1 MKTLIVTDTT
11 SGLDFDSAKSHNIE
25 LVPLSVLIDG
35 VEYKDHIDITSEELY
50 NKLRDGA
57 VPTTS
62 QPNIG
67 YVEEQMKKWKD
78 ANYDAIIIVTISSHL
93 SGTYQGFKMMAEQL
107 QMDNIHLVDSLSVA
121 GPLLDE
127 VLLARKLADEGKSTE
142 EIIQAL
148 QKRIQNS
155 ISFLYPET
163 LTQLKKGGRISP
175 VAANMAS
182 LLKIKPLLMLK
193 KDGTIIDKYG
203 MSRTE
208 TKIFE
213 MIKDALV
220 KEKVACDT
228 HCLYLAHAE
237 AEAILERF
245 STYIKHELGD
255 IEIFPLPLPAV
266 LTSHGGLG
274 CIAVQSTLK

>member
-11 SGLDFDSAKSHNIE
+11 SGLDFTTAKEKGIE
-25 LVPLSVLIDG
+25 VVPLSVLIDG
-35 VEYKDHIDITSEELY
+35 VEYKDHLDISSDELY
-50 NKLRDGA
+50 DRLRKGA
-57 VPTTS
+57 VPSTS

-67 YVEEQMKKWKD
+67 YVEERMKIWKEQ
-78 ANYDAIIIVTISSHL
+78 AYDAIIIITISSYL

-107 QMDNIHLVDSLSVA
+107 GMDNVHVVDSLSVA
-121 GPLLDE
+121 GPIMDG
-127 VLLARKLADEGKSTE
+127 VLKAKAMVDEGATVS
-142 EIIQAL
+142 EIVTML
-148 QKRIQNS
+148 DTLYHNT

-208 TKIFE
+208 TKIFD
-213 MIKDALV
+213 MIKNALV
-220 KEKVACDT
+220 EENVSPAT
-228 HCLYLAHAE
+228 HRLYLAHAE
-237 AEAILERF
+237 AMAAVNRF
-245 STYIKHELGD
+245 SAYIQHELGD
-255 IEIFPLPLPAV
+255 FEIVPLPLPAV

-274 CIAVQSTLK
+274 CIAVQTTLK

>member
-11 SGLDFDSAKSHNIE
+11 SGLDFTTAKKHNIE
-25 LVPLSVLIDG
+25 LIPLSVLIDG
-35 VEYKDHIDITSEELY
+35 KEYKDHIDITSEELY
-50 NKLRDGA
+50 THLRNGA

-67 YVEEQMKKWKD
+67 YVEERMRVWKEEH
-78 ANYDAIIIVTISSHL
+78 YDAIIIITISSYL

-107 QMDNIHLVDSLSVA
+107 EMHNVYLVDSLSVA
-121 GPLLDE
+121 GPLLDGA
-127 VLLARKLADEGKSTE
+127 LKARKYADEGKSVE
-142 EIIQAL
+142 EILAMLDQL
-148 QKRIQNS
+148 FHNT
-155 ISFLYPET
+155 ISFLYPES
-163 LTQLKKGGRISP
+163 LIQLKKGGRISP

-193 KDGTIIDKYG
+193 KDGTIIDKFG

-213 MIKDALV
+213 MIVDALE
-220 KEKVACDT
+220 KENVHKET
-228 HCLYLAHAE
+228 HRIYVPHAE
-237 AEAILERF
+237 AMATVERF
-245 STYIKHELGD
+245 QSFIRERLGD
-255 IEIFPLPLPAV
+255 IEVVPLPLPAV

-274 CIAVQSTLK
+274 CIAVQTALK

>member
-11 SGLDFDSAKSHNIE
+11 SGLDFDTAKEKGIE
-25 LVPLSVLIDG
+25 VVPLSVLIDG
-35 VEYKDHIDITSEELY
+35 VEYKDHLDISSQELY
-50 NKLRDGA
+50 DRLRNGA
-57 VPTTS
+57 VPSTS

-67 YVEEQMKKWKD
+67 YVEQRMKEWKKE
-78 ANYDAIIIVTISSHL
+78 NYDAIIIITISSHL

-107 QMDNIHLVDSLSVA
+107 EMKNVHLVDSLSVA
-121 GPLLDE
+121 GPIMDGALK
-127 VLLARKLADEGKSTE
+127 AKKMADDGASVE
-142 EIIQAL
+142 EIL
-148 QKRIQNS
+148 EKMDELYHNT

-213 MIKDALV
+213 MIKNALV
-220 KEKVACDT
+220 EEHVDPST
-228 HCLYLAHAE
+228 HRLYLAHAE
-237 AEAILERF
+237 AMETVERF
-245 STYIKHELGD
+245 VKFINSNLGD
-255 IEIFPLPLPAV
+255 FEIVPLPLPAV
-266 LTSHGGLG
+266 LTSHGGMG
-274 CIAVQSTLK
+274 CIAVQSALK